1 MEEGRRREEKKYA
14 VKGRLGIA
22 SRIERRRGREREEP
36 NLGFLEGT
44 ACNWN

>member
-22 SRIERRRGREREEP
+22 SRIERRGREREEP

-44 ACNWN
+44 ACKWN